1 MALRTLRFALA
12 LTATNLKSS
21 FALRG
26 AFWLQG
32 FAMLLNDIFLFSI
45 WWIFFHRFEEIR
57 GWRVDDMAALFGVV
71 VGGYGIAVLFFGGV
85 RDLSRLI
92 IDGDLDSLLTQP
104 KSPLLQALGY
114 KTVASGWGELATSLL
129 FLAISGKLTLGT
141 VPLALVAVLVSGAV
155 FTATGVLIHSLAFW
169 LGRIETLARQLWEFT
184 ITFSIYP
191 RPLFGGALKL
201 LLFTHIQHLSEAALW
216 GCAEAAPLH
225 THTSGIH
232 RLPARRAATGVP
244 VDGSRRRA
252 RGCVP
257 LCRASAGRVRAWTAP
272 LRVGESLRRAGLAA
286 RRYRP
291 GESQRRFTG

>member
-201 LLFTHIQHLSEAALW
+201 LLFTLIPAGFIGYLPVERLRGFRWTGLVGALA
-216 GCAEAAPLH
+216 GASLYVVLALVVFERGLRRYE
-225 THTSGIH
+225 SGN
-232 RLPARRAATGVP
+232 RFG
-244 VDGSRRRA
+244 
-252 RGCVP
+252 
-257 LCRASAGRVRAWTAP
+257 VRA
-272 LRVGESLRRAGLAA
+272 
-286 RRYRP
+286 
-291 GESQRRFTG
+291 